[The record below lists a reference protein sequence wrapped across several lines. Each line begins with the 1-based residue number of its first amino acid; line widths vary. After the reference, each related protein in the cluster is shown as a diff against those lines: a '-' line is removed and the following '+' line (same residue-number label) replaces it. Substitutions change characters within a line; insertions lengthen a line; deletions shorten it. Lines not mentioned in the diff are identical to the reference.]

1 MIFICYA
8 QYILH
13 MACQLSKLFNIVREK
28 GDLQIPLPIRNA
40 PTKLMKELN
49 YGKEYKY
56 AHDYENNFTEMEFL
70 PEEIKGTKIF
80 EPGNNAKENEMRRF
94 LKERWGDKYG
104 YWDTGYKGGS
114 WADEA
119 FWCSPGSRR
128 YLEEDKSTCTIGFR
142 CCMIRLGGDVDNETN
157 ITYLYPLKKEKK

>member
-1 MIFICYA
+1 
-8 QYILH
+8 
-13 MACQLSKLFNIVREK
+13 
-28 GDLQIPLPIRNA
+28 
-40 PTKLMKELN
+40 MKELN

-104 YWDTGYKGGS
+104 Y
-114 WADEA
+114 
-119 FWCSPGSRR
+119 
-128 YLEEDKSTCTIGFR
+128 
-142 CCMIRLGGDVDNETN
+142 
-157 ITYLYPLKKEKK
+157 